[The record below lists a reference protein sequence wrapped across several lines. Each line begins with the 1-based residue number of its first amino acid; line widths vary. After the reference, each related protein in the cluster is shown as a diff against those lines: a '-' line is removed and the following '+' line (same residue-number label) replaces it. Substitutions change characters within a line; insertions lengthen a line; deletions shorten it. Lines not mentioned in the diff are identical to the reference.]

1 MKPGMIERALE
12 TRELKSQSVDEV
24 RKTLKAEGYSS
35 VTEHLSGKFIRKQI
49 VERLLP
55 SEKTRRVR

>member
-1 MKPGMIERALE
+1 MKPGIIERALE
-12 TRELKSQSVDEV
+12 LATESQSVDEV

-55 SEKTRRVR
+55 SEKARRVR